1 VNLTQ
6 HGHRFLRRCLLVLTL
21 LLLSF
26 GSSAVLAQDTPTA
39 DAQVEITR
47 NMNVRAGPGTNHAII
62 AFARPGE
69 EYPVTGRSEDGNWWR
84 IDLNGRDG
92 WIYAPSA
99 DAVNTA
105 DVPVVTATQSS
116 APTATQPGSPA
127 PTPPPTANVDG
138 PSVRI
143 RSNMNV
149 RSGPGTNFSVIGS
162 APAGEAYTVTGK
174 NAAESWWRIDFN
186 GRAGWVS
193 APLVTAQN
201 AANVAVVEGTT
212 ASSSPAVATTASPVS
227 RFNPEQVQLRLEPIF
242 SGLQQPTDLTNAG
255 DGTGRIFVTEKSGR
269 IRVFAGP
276 EDGNG
281 QTFLDIVDRVGSDGY
296 EQGLLG
302 LAFPPNFRSTSYF
315 FVNYTNK
322 DGDTIVARYRVSRDN
337 HNRADR
343 DSEFVVLF
351 QQQPAPN
358 HNGGMLT
365 FGPDGR
371 LWIGLGDGGGA
382 NDTFQNGQNR
392 GTLLGSMLR
401 LDVASNPN
409 LPYRIPTDNPFV
421 GDASTRD
428 EIWAIGLRNPWRYSF
443 DPRTGDLW
451 IGDVGQSLFEEIN
464 FIPAAQVRRGGFN
477 FGWPIS
483 EGRHCTGNA
492 DCDLSA
498 FTLPIHEYGHAGNG
512 CSVTGGRVYRGAAF
526 PQLDGVYFFGD
537 FCSGNVWALWRNAGG
552 SVQTAL
558 VLLRAMSITTFGV
571 DEGGEIYVTDFGG
584 GVYRLAVE

>member
-1 VNLTQ
+1 MNLTQ
-6 HGHRFLRRCLLVLTL
+6 QGWRRLRCSLFVLIV

-26 GSSAVLAQDTPTA
+26 GPSTLFAQDTSTA
-39 DAQVEITR
+39 EPQVQITR
-47 NMNVRAGPGTNHAII
+47 NMNVRAGPSTGDPII

-69 EYPVTGRSEDGNWWR
+69 EYRITGRSSDGNWWR
-84 IDLNGRDG
+84 IDLNGDDA
-92 WIYAPSA
+92 WIYAPSVQA
-99 DAVNTA
+99 INTA
-105 DVPVVTATQSS
+105 KVPVVTANQPG
-116 APTATQPGSPA
+116 APTS
-127 PTPPPTANVDG
+127 TPPLAT
-138 PSVRI
+138 PSPPV
-143 RSNMNV
+143 
-149 RSGPGTNFSVIGS
+149 TS
-162 APAGEAYTVTGK
+162 A
-174 NAAESWWRIDFN
+174 
-186 GRAGWVS
+186 
-193 APLVTAQN
+193 
-201 AANVAVVEGTT
+201 
-212 ASSSPAVATTASPVS
+212 ASPVA

-242 SGLQQPTDLTNAG
+242 TGLQQPTDVTNAG
-255 DGTGRIFVTEKSGR
+255 DGTGRIFVAEKSGR

-276 EDGNG
+276 EDASG
-281 QTFLDIVDRVGSDGY
+281 QTFLDIVDRVGSEGY

-322 DGDTIVARYRVSRDN
+322 DGDTIIARYQVSRDN

-358 HNGGMLT
+358 HNGGQLA
-365 FGPDGR
+365 FSPDGR

-401 LDVASNPN
+401 LDVTSNPSV
-409 LPYRIPTDNPFV
+409 PYRIPADNPFV
-421 GDASTRD
+421 GDDGTRD

-464 FIPAAQVRRGGFN
+464 FVSAAQARRGGLN

-483 EGRHCTGNA
+483 EGRHCAGDA

-498 FTLPIHEYGHAGNG
+498 FILPIHEYGHAGNG
-512 CSVTGGRVYRGAAF
+512 CSVTGGRVYRGRAF
-526 PQLDGVYFFGD
+526 PQLDGVYFFAD
-537 FCSGNVWALWRNAGG
+537 FCSGNMWALWRTAGG
-552 SVQTAL
+552 VQTAL
-558 VLLRAMSITTFGV
+558 VLPKAMSITAFGV
-571 DEGGEIYVTDFGG
+571 DEAGELYVTDFGG

>member
-1 VNLTQ
+1 MNLTLF
-6 HGHRFLRRCLLVLTL
+6 GHWCLPRCLVLSLL

-26 GSSAVLAQDTPTA
+26 ASSTLFAQDTSTA
-39 DAQVEITR
+39 EPQVQITR
-47 NMNVRAGPGTNHAII
+47 NMNVRAGPSTGDPII

-69 EYPVTGRSEDGNWWR
+69 EYRITGRSADGNWWR
-84 IDLNGRDG
+84 IDLNGQHA
-92 WIYAPSA
+92 WIYAPSVQA
-99 DAVNTA
+99 INAAN
-105 DVPVVTATQSS
+105 VPVVTATQSS
-116 APTATQPGSPA
+116 APATTQPSAPTATPLPA
-127 PTPPPTANVDG
+127 ASVDG
-138 PSVRI
+138 ASVRI
-143 RSNMNV
+143 RSTMNV
-149 RSGPGTNFSVIGS
+149 RGGPGTNFSVIGS
-162 APAGEAYTVTGK
+162 ARAGEVYTVTGK
-174 NAAESWWRIDFN
+174 NTAGSWWQIDFN

-201 AANVAVVEGTT
+201 TANIAVVEGPT
-212 ASSSPAVATTASPVS
+212 APSAPATSAASPVA

-242 SGLQQPTDLTNAG
+242 SGLQQPTDVANAG

-276 EDGNG
+276 EDANG

-302 LAFPPNFRSTSYF
+302 LAFPPNFRSTGFF

-322 DGDTIVARYRVSRDN
+322 DGDTVIARYRVSRDN

-343 DSEFVVLF
+343 ESEFVVLF
-351 QQQPAPN
+351 QGQPAPN
-358 HNGGMLT
+358 HNGGQLA

-382 NDTFQNGQNR
+382 NDTFQHGQNR

-401 LDVASNPN
+401 LDVTSNPN
-409 LPYRIPTDNPFV
+409 VPYRIPADNPFV
-421 GDASTRD
+421 GDDGTSD

-464 FIPAAQVRRGGFN
+464 FVSAAQARRGGFN

-483 EGRHCTGNA
+483 EGRHCKGNE

-512 CSVTGGRVYRGAAF
+512 CSVTGGRVYRGSAY
-526 PQLDGVYFFGD
+526 PQLDGVYFFAD
-537 FCSGNVWALWRNAGG
+537 FCSGNVWALWRTVGG
-552 SVQTAL
+552 AIQTAL
-558 VLLRAMSITTFGV
+558 VLPKAMSITAFGV
-571 DEGGEIYVTDFGG
+571 DEAGELYVTDFGG
-584 GVYRLAVE
+584 GVYRLVAE